1 MRKKTGYVVNIYNL
15 YKKGGGGA
23 DVETLKGLFMDEG
36 LDIDNEQD
44 VKTFF
49 NKWKRELKA
58 LNRVKALWLTMV
70 KPKT

>member
-1 MRKKTGYVVNIYNL
+1 MRKRTSYVRNVYNL
-15 YKKGGGGA
+15 YKRGGGGA
-23 DVETLKGLFMDEG
+23 DVETLKGLFIDEG

-49 NKWKRELKA
+49 NKWRRELKA

-70 KPKT
+70 NPRT